1 MRSRS
6 SHIDSPNPVDQNI
19 PPSVCEFVRKRKP
32 HWEVRHVTDV
42 GLQGAADDT
51 IFHWAQS
58 DLSIVITFDEDFA
71 DARMYPAGSHAGVV
85 RLRVWPTT
93 IENTETAL
101 ARLFDSVR
109 RGRLAGESRDC
120 RCGENPRQTICAAWI
135 ATSASGKNYPAVPS
149 KCQQRAFPVKL
160 R

>member
-1 MRSRS
+1 MILR
-6 SHIDSPNPVDQNI
+6 ILFDQNI

-32 HWEVRHVTDV
+32 HWEVRHVNDV

-51 IFHWAQS
+51 IFNWAQS

-93 IENTETAL
+93 IENTEAAL
-101 ARLFDSVR
+101 ARLFDSVAEEDLQGSLVIVDAVKIRVR
-109 RGRLAGESRDC
+109 R
-120 RCGENPRQTICAAWI
+120 
-135 ATSASGKNYPAVPS
+135 SARHG
-149 KCQQRAFPVKL
+149 
-160 R
+160 